1 MVKVPYVPETEVADP
16 LVYVTSET
24 EVAEPAPLCW
34 IAVIVAVELASA
46 SVSLSV
52 ISPVLLPVLVPET
65 AEPLFATVKVPP
77 SFI

>member
-1 MVKVPYVPETEVADP
+1 M
-16 LVYVTSET
+16 VYVTSAT

-34 IAVIVAVELASA
+34 MSVIVAVELSSK

-52 ISPVLLPVLVPET
+52 ISPELLPVLVPET

>member
-1 MVKVPYVPETEVADP
+1 M
-16 LVYVTSET
+16 S
-24 EVAEPAPLCW
+24 
-34 IAVIVAVELASA
+34 VIVAVELASK

-52 ISPVLLPVLVPET
+52 ISPELLPVLVPET